1 MKGGTMRSVISIGN
15 RPVGAGYPAYVIA
28 EIGSNHDSDLGRAR
42 ELIEAAKYAGADA
55 VKFQSFTAE
64 GLLNPLR
71 PDESGKWAP
80 HPAYPVLERLTLPEE
95 WHEILKMHCASVGI
109 TFLSAPFES
118 KRAAL
123 LNEIGVDAFKL
134 ASGELTNEPF
144 IEEVASFGKPVILST
159 GAAYMEEVRR
169 AVELVTG
176 QKNHQVALL
185 HCASLYPPSYED
197 VNIRAMAALARE
209 FACPVGI
216 SDHTPGSTVAL
227 GAVALGASI
236 VEKHLTLD
244 RNLKGPDHPY
254 AMEVEE
260 FRTMIS
266 GVRDLEKALGDGIK
280 KPSPNEMAERT
291 GARRSIY
298 AKTDIP
304 KGEVVTSEKLKL
316 VRHAYG
322 LEPKEMGRVI
332 GSVAARDLRK
342 DMPVR
347 SEDLC
352 R

>member
-1 MKGGTMRSVISIGN
+1 MRSVINIGD
-15 RPVGAGYPAYVIA
+15 RAVGTGYPAYVIA
-28 EIGSNHDSDLGRAR
+28 EIGSNHDSDLGRAK
-42 ELIEAAKYAGADA
+42 ELIGAAKYAGADA

-71 PDESGKWAP
+71 PDDHGNWVP
-80 HPAYPVLERLTLPEE
+80 HPAYPVLERLTLPED
-95 WHEILKMHCASVGI
+95 WHRTLMAHCASTGI

-118 KRAAL
+118 KRAEL
-123 LNEIGVDAFKL
+123 LNEIGVEAFKL

-144 IEEVASFGKPVILST
+144 IEEVATFGKPVILST

-176 QKNHQVALL
+176 KKNHQIALL

-227 GAVALGASI
+227 GAIALGASI
-236 VEKHLTLD
+236 IEKHITID
-244 RNLKGPDHPY
+244 RGLNGPDHPY

-260 FRTMIS
+260 FRRMVS
-266 GVRDLEKALGDGIK
+266 EVRNLEKALGDGIK
-280 KPSPNEMAERT
+280 RPSPNETAERT

-298 AKTDIP
+298 AKVDMA
-304 KGEVVTSEKLKL
+304 KGEVVTSDKLKL
-316 VRHAYG
+316 VRHVCG
-322 LEPKEMGRVI
+322 LEPKELGRVI
-332 GSVAARDLRK
+332 GKTAARDLRK